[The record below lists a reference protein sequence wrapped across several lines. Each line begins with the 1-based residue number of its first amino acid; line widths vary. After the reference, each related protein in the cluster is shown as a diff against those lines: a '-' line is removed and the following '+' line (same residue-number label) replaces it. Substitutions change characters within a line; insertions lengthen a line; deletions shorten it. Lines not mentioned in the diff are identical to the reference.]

1 MTMPEPHGS
10 DARHLRSTAEAML
23 DARQK
28 ATSNGAHPAGA
39 QDRLLHELQVHQIEL
54 EMSHEALIEAQLALE
69 TSRDQ
74 YLALYEGAPV
84 GYLSVDAAGRIA
96 RINRIGARLL
106 QREVDALLHQPFI
119 TLVQPQDQARWRD
132 GWLRAQTSDEPLS
145 VDVAVQR
152 ADASCLHVRLDCL
165 RQAQGADEACVL
177 VTMTDMTEHKLAEA
191 LRQLQHDH
199 LEVLVRSRTLELMQ
213 AKEAAEAG
221 SRAKSDFLANI
232 SHEVRTPMNAIVGFT
247 YLLRHADPTPE
258 QVPRLDIIA
267 DAAAHLMAIFNN
279 VLDLAKIEAGKM
291 QVEHTR
297 FSLPTVIKDA
307 CALVSAQAQTKGLS
321 ITVEDEQ
328 VPAWVLGD
336 PTRVRQALLN
346 YLANAVKFTEHG
358 GITVRALLLD
368 RDADGVRVRFE
379 VQDTGG
385 GMPAAQ
391 MQGLFQAFV
400 QGDSSTTRRYG
411 GTGLGLA
418 ITKHLATLMGGDAGG
433 VSAPGQ
439 GSMFWFTARFGSCL
453 ETVEQTPA

>member
-1 MTMPEPHGS
+1 MITPETLGS

-23 DARQK
+23 AARQK
-28 ATSNGAHPAGA
+28 AGAIVARPSGA
-39 QDRLLHELQVHQIEL
+39 EDGLVHELQVHQIEL
-54 EMSHEALIEAQLALE
+54 EMSHEALIDAQLALE

-74 YLALYEGAPV
+74 YLALFEGAPV
-84 GYLSVDAAGRIA
+84 GYLTVDADGRIA
-96 RINRIGARLL
+96 RINRTGARLL
-106 QREVDALLHQPFI
+106 QREVGALLHQPFI
-119 TLVQPQDQARWRD
+119 TVVRPEDQARWQD
-132 GWLRAQTSDEPLS
+132 GWSRAQRSDDPLS
-145 VDVAVQR
+145 VEVAVLR

-165 RQAQGADEACVL
+165 RQAQGACEACVL

-199 LEVLVRSRTLELMQ
+199 LEMVVRSRTLELMQ

-267 DAAAHLMAIFNN
+267 DASAHLMAIFNN

-291 QVEHTR
+291 QVEYTR
-297 FSLPTVIKDA
+297 FCLSTVIQDA
-307 CALVSAQAQTKGLS
+307 CALVMAQAQTKGLS
-321 ITVEDEQ
+321 ITVDEDP
-328 VPAWVLGD
+328 VPEWVLGD

-346 YLANAVKFTEHG
+346 YLANAVKFTKHG
-358 GITVRALLLD
+358 SIRVRARLLD
-368 RDADGVRVRFE
+368 RDADALHVRFE
-379 VQDTGG
+379 VKDTGV

-391 MQGLFQAFV
+391 MQGLFQPFV

-439 GSMFWFTARFGSCL
+439 GSTFWFTARFGSCPQAA
-453 ETVEQTPA
+453 EQALA